1 MIWSI
6 EPSDDVINNN
16 DGSFKFPENAS
27 ITQYT
32 ITCDN
37 EAGCTAS
44 TIYNL
49 PQGCGGE
56 PPPSPEPPGP
66 GPGPGPGPS
75 PCTDFAVAG
84 EAFVKCGVVSTAY
97 GGRGTCGYISGE
109 CGEPDA
115 ISSVELYCSTDG
127 DWIYD
132 LETYYEDNY
141 YKWRGK
147 VGANNTGHDRVAVF
161 KITTTWN
168 GVYYFRTVQAA
179 STTADDP
186 QCQRPGT
193 AIFSGSIRP
202 SSFSDCTSPLSCT

>member
-44 TIYNL
+44 TIYSI

-56 PPPSPEPPGP
+56 PPPAPDPPE
-66 GPGPGPGPS
+66 PGPGPS

-132 LETYYEDNY
+132 LETYYENNY

-161 KITTTWN
+161 KITTTWG